1 MRHDPVGESKESG
14 EMLDGTEATT
24 EAHTAVTQPAMP
36 PLSRKRPHGKRAM
49 KTWRSIGT
57 CAAVVACASLSG
69 CGSSAATVTYEVR
82 GNIFYGYAA
91 VYGTPGHMETMKQA
105 GDVTQPLPQDA
116 TNASITVEN
125 GVGTY
130 GQCSILVNGTIVSSE
145 TADPTAQ
152 SVTCRA
158 IKLSSGW
165 VQG

>member
-82 GNIFYGYAA
+82 GNIFM
-91 VYGTPGHMETMKQA
+91 VTPPYT
-105 GDVTQPLPQDA
+105 VLPDTWRQ
-116 TNASITVEN
+116 
-125 GVGTY
+125 
-130 GQCSILVNGTIVSSE
+130 
-145 TADPTAQ
+145 
-152 SVTCRA
+152 
-158 IKLSSGW
+158 
-165 VQG
+165 